1 MYKLIIFDFDGTLAD
16 SAKWFTAE
24 LNPVARRFGFRQVTE
39 AEVDMLRGFGTREI
53 MKYMRV
59 PAWKLPALAAH
70 LQKRMGEDA
79 EMIQLF
85 PGAKP
90 LLRKLACTGIRLGIV
105 SSNSEANVRRIL
117 GDEAAAL
124 IEHWECGASLLGK
137 VSRFRRMVKKAGVG
151 PKDALCIGD
160 EARDIEAAKA
170 AGLPCA
176 AVTWG
181 YNKAEL
187 LASCGPNWMFNCP
200 DEIAEQLLA
209 A

>member
-16 SAKWFTAE
+16 SAKWFASE
-24 LNPVARRFGFRQVTE
+24 LNPLARRFGFRQVSE
-39 AEVDMLRGFGTREI
+39 AEIDHLRGLGTREI

-59 PAWKLPALAAH
+59 PPWKLPAIGAH
-70 LQKRMGEDA
+70 LKKRMAEDA
-79 EMIQLF
+79 CQIQLF

-90 LLRKLACTGIRLGIV
+90 LLRKLACTGTRLGVV
-105 SSNSEANVRRIL
+105 SSNAEENVRRIL
-117 GDEAAAL
+117 GDEASAL

-137 VSRFRRMVKKAGVG
+137 RSRFRRMVKKAGVSC
-151 PKDALCIGD
+151 AETLCIGD

-181 YNKAEL
+181 YNKAEF
-187 LASCGPNWMFNCP
+187 LASCRPNWMFQSP
-200 DEIAEQLLA
+200 EEIAERLA